1 MPVVLLVHPD
11 TKGKTQEFLPAY
23 YKDLITTAFR
33 NIVNLTEEG
42 NLVVQLVGR
51 WNTRIIAW
59 NK

>member
-1 MPVVLLVHPD
+1 MLLVHPD

-33 NIVNLTEEG
+33 NIVNLTKDG

-51 WNTRIIAW
+51 
-59 NK
+59 